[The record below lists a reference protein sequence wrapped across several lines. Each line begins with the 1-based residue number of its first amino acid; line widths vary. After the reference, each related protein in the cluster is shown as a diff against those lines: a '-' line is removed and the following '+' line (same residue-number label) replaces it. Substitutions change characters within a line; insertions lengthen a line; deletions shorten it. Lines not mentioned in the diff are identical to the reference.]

1 MNTGLLPP
9 IPYLSLAGLN
19 GGDIFTDLTLCLGC
33 CHLEGIRAA
42 VEMSTLPEVCD
53 SGLSLVTFGFFLSS
67 LMGSDL
73 KCLLTPLK
81 HFIIWK
87 CHSSVN
93 ILVLL

>member
-42 VEMSTLPEVCD
+42 VEMSTLPEVCN
-53 SGLSLVTFGFFLSS
+53 SGLVNFGFFLSS
-67 LMGSDL
+67 LMDSDL
-73 KCLLTPLK
+73 KSFLTLLK
-81 HFIIWK
+81 HFIISK